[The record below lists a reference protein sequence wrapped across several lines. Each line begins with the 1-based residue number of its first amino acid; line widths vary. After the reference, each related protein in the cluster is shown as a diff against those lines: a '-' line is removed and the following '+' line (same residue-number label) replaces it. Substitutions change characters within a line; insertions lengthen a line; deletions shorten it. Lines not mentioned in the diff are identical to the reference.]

1 MIKYIRF
8 AAAPTL
14 TAFGAFF
21 ALKGEH
27 WMWVYFAIFALIN
40 AKIQK
45 KAVRLKDNQFNSTG
59 IKERLI
65 NLTESHEGS
74 LDK

>member
-1 MIKYIRF
+1 MQKS
-8 AAAPTL
+8 
-14 TAFGAFF
+14 
-21 ALKGEH
+21 K
-27 WMWVYFAIFALIN
+27 
-40 AKIQK
+40 K

-74 LDK
+74 LDKWQKTISNKKLSLAGPIIYQPHPYLHQQTQK